1 MTEELG
7 LVCHAP
13 LSVSARQQNAND
25 ASVLSMASLPLLR
38 DDDAFY
44 LFDQPL
50 VDGAPCLREPGHD
63 RPSGGRTPGL
73 QGPRG
78 LAGRGGAITETK
90 TLLMKKSKDSKRFPN
105 RFSKARKPSILL

>member
-44 LFDQPL
+44 LFDRPL

-78 LAGRGGAITETK
+78 LGGRGGAIRALTIAQP
-90 TLLMKKSKDSKRFPN
+90 LKKNLFMCTPNHQIDKRVAK
-105 RFSKARKPSILL
+105 S

>member
-13 LSVSARQQNAND
+13 LSVSARPQNAND

-44 LFDQPL
+44 LFDRPLVDGDRPL
-50 VDGAPCLREPGHD
+50 VDGATCLREPGHD

-78 LAGRGGAITETK
+78 LGGRGGAITETCY
-90 TLLMKKSKDSKRFPN
+90 RVN
-105 RFSKARKPSILL
+105 NVCVYY

>member
-44 LFDQPL
+44 LFDRPL

-78 LAGRGGAITETK
+78 LGGRGGSIRA
-90 TLLMKKSKDSKRFPN
+90 P
-105 RFSKARKPSILL
+105 KP